1 MTQHIHRYLV
11 PAQPEPPL
19 GRCLN
24 TAGCD
29 ERYRL
34 MSNVYGEGR
43 SGWGRTTEAQVA
55 LSVQRGNRASNKVQG
70 TKAKGRAT

>member
-1 MTQHIHRYLV
+1 MTHTHRYLV
-11 PAQPEPPL
+11 PTQPEPPL

-43 SGWGRTTEAQVA
+43 GGWGRTTEAQVA